1 MTFDPRRPVQAMK
14 IEAAS
19 RLKARE
25 LRFRAEMHM
34 MAKRLAAMRGG
45 ALTPIEY
52 RSIVVNRVTKLAHR
66 LMPEAELY
74 RRSLGVFPTIVR
86 ESLEALPE
94 VISRVAAAADTCAP
108 EEAPDDGTAWADDES
123 DPVDAQ
129 WYFDMP
135 SVQRLLSA
143 LPTGARS
150 VLALGVP
157 SLCGAAVRI
166 MDDVRVLDRSKVLE
180 RRSLGLTG
188 PAADGALEVV
198 EWDLDAKPYQDAT
211 GMDVI
216 VMDPPWYLDHYRAWL
231 HTAVEACRIGGTICV
246 VLPQVLTNR
255 RSVVDRR
262 ELLAILRSIGHVSL
276 KPDLLSYVTPSFE
289 RAVLDAKG
297 IGHLGRWRRADL
309 ALVRVR
315 HKRLPYEFEP
325 VPDNEW
331 KYREIGGRIVRSL
344 WERTG
349 EQGMPVIDPAD
360 AATGYRLSSVSRF
373 YLRSSGVNLIT
384 SRGGA
389 AVVSH
394 WGRLPVILDLLGDG
408 QPPSAAVKTALPAEA
423 ARDQDELAATLELLL
438 HPHGAVS
445 TVGAEAGAL

>member
-1 MTFDPRRPVQAMK
+1 MK
-14 IEAAS
+14 TEATN

-34 MAKRLAAMRGG
+34 MAKRLATMRGG
-45 ALTPIEY
+45 ALTSIEY
-52 RSIVVNRVTKLAHR
+52 RSVVVNRVAKLAHR

-86 ESLEALPE
+86 ESLDAFPEA
-94 VISRVAAAADTCAP
+94 IARAATAANTDDPAQTS
-108 EEAPDDGTAWADDES
+108 DDGTAWADDES
-123 DPVDAQ
+123 DPIDAQ

-135 SVQRLLSA
+135 SVQRLLSV
-143 LPTGARS
+143 LPTSARS

-157 SLCGAAVRI
+157 SLCGAAARI
-166 MDDVRVLDRSKVLE
+166 MDEVRVLDRSEVLE
-180 RRSLGLTG
+180 RRSLGLMG
-188 PAADGALEVV
+188 AAEDGALEVV
-198 EWDLDAKPYQDAT
+198 QWDLDAKPYLDAT

-216 VMDPPWYLDHYRAWL
+216 VMDPPWYLEHYRAWL
-231 HTAVEACRIGGTICV
+231 YTAVEACRIGGTICV
-246 VLPQVLTNR
+246 VLPQILTNR

-309 ALVRVR
+309 AVVRVR
-315 HKRLPYEFEP
+315 HKRLPYDFEP

-349 EQGMPVIDPAD
+349 EQGMPVIEPGD
-360 AATGYRLSSVSRF
+360 AITGYRLSSVSRF
-373 YLRSSGVNLIT
+373 YLQSSGVNLIT

-394 WGRLPVILDLLGDG
+394 WGRLPVILDLLRDG
-408 QPPSAAVKTALPAEA
+408 QLASAAVKTALPTAP
-423 ARDQDELAATLELLL
+423 AREREELAATLELIL
-438 HPHGAVS
+438 HPYGAAGA
-445 TVGAEAGAL
+445 VGAEAGRYELTR

>member
-1 MTFDPRRPVQAMK
+1 
-14 IEAAS
+14 
-19 RLKARE
+19 
-25 LRFRAEMHM
+25 MHM

-45 ALTPIEY
+45 ALTSIEY
-52 RSIVVNRVTKLAHR
+52 QSVVVNRVIKLAHR
-66 LMPEAELY
+66 LLPEAELY
-74 RRSLGVFPTIVR
+74 RRSFGVFPTIVR
-86 ESLEALPE
+86 ESLDILPE
-94 VISRVAAAADTCAP
+94 SISYAARAANAGSSAETL
-108 EEAPDDGTAWADDES
+108 DDGTAWADEES

-135 SVQRLLSA
+135 SVQRLLST
-143 LPTGARS
+143 LPASARS

-157 SLCGAAVRI
+157 SLCGAAARI
-166 MDDVRVLDRSKVLE
+166 MDEVRVLDRSKVLE

-188 PAADGALEVV
+188 AAEDGTLKVA
-198 EWDLDAKPYQDAT
+198 EWDLDAKPYLDAT

-216 VMDPPWYLDHYRAWL
+216 VMDPPWYLEHYRAWL

-246 VLPQVLTNR
+246 VLPQILTNR

-262 ELLAILRSIGHVSL
+262 ELLQILRSIGPVSL

-315 HKRLPYEFEP
+315 RKRLPYEFEP

-331 KYREIGGRIVRSL
+331 EYREISGRIVRSL
-344 WERTG
+344 WERAG
-349 EQGMPVIDPAD
+349 EQGMPVIEPAD
-360 AATGYRLSSVSRF
+360 AGAGYRLSSVSRF
-373 YLRSSGVNLIT
+373 YLRSSGINLIT

-394 WGRLPVILDLLGDG
+394 WGRLPMILDLLRNG
-408 QPPSAAVKTALPAEA
+408 QPPPVAVRTALPAAA
-423 ARDQDELAATLELLL
+423 ARDQDELAATLELIL
-438 HPHGAVS
+438 HPYGSAS
-445 TVGAEAGAL
+445 AEAGVL

>member
-1 MTFDPRRPVQAMK
+1 MTAKTVRRLRAK
-14 IEAAS
+14 
-19 RLKARE
+19 E
-25 LRFRAEMHM
+25 LRFRAEIHM
-34 MAKRLAAMRGG
+34 VTRRLAAMRGG
-45 ALTPIEY
+45 ALTSVEY

-66 LMPEAELY
+66 LLPEAELY
-74 RRSLGVFPTIVR
+74 RRSLGIFPTIVR
-86 ESLEALPE
+86 ESLDVLPE
-94 VISRVAAAADTCAP
+94 RISHAAGAASTGAP
-108 EEAPDDGTAWADDES
+108 AETPDDGTAWANDES

-143 LPTGARS
+143 LPSSARS

-157 SLCGAAVRI
+157 SLCGAAARI
-166 MDDVRVLDRSKVLE
+166 MDEVRVLDRSKVLE
-180 RRSLGLTG
+180 RRSLDLTG
-188 PAADGALEVV
+188 PAKDGALEVV
-198 EWDLDAKPYQDAT
+198 EWDLDAKPYLDAT

-216 VMDPPWYLDHYRAWL
+216 VMDPPWYLEHYRAWL
-231 HTAVEACRIGGTICV
+231 HTAVDACRIGGTICV
-246 VLPQVLTNR
+246 VLPQILTNR

-276 KPDLLSYVTPSFE
+276 RPDLLSYVTPSFE

-315 HKRLPYEFEP
+315 RKRLPYEFEP

-331 KYREIGGRIVRSL
+331 KYREISGRIVRSL
-344 WERTG
+344 WERSG
-349 EQGMPVIDPAD
+349 EQGLPVIEPAD
-360 AATGYRLSSVSRF
+360 PATGYRLSSVSRF
-373 YLRSSGVNLIT
+373 YLRSSGINLIT

-394 WGRLPVILDLLGDG
+394 WGRLPLILDLLGDG
-408 QPPSAAVKTALPAEA
+408 QPPPTAVKTALPATPA
-423 ARDQDELAATLELLL
+423 QDQDELTATLELIL
-438 HPHGAVS
+438 HPYGSVS
-445 TVGAEAGAL
+445 TEVDAL

>member
-1 MTFDPRRPVQAMK
+1 MTT
-14 IEAAS
+14 EAVR
-19 RLKARE
+19 RLKAKE

-45 ALTPIEY
+45 ALTSIEY
-52 RSIVVNRVTKLAHR
+52 QSVVVNRVIKLAHR
-66 LMPEAELY
+66 LLPEAELY
-74 RRSLGVFPTIVR
+74 RRSFGVFPTIVR
-86 ESLEALPE
+86 ESLDILPE
-94 VISRVAAAADTCAP
+94 SISYAARAANAGSSAETL
-108 EEAPDDGTAWADDES
+108 DDGTAWADEES

-135 SVQRLLSA
+135 SVQRLLST
-143 LPTGARS
+143 LPASARS

-157 SLCGAAVRI
+157 SLCGAAARI
-166 MDDVRVLDRSKVLE
+166 MDEVRVLDRSKVLE

-188 PAADGALEVV
+188 AAEDGTLKVA
-198 EWDLDAKPYQDAT
+198 EWDLDAKPYLDAT

-216 VMDPPWYLDHYRAWL
+216 VMDPPWYLEHYRAWL

-246 VLPQVLTNR
+246 VLPQILTNR

-262 ELLAILRSIGHVSL
+262 ELLQILRSIGPVSL

-315 HKRLPYEFEP
+315 RKRLPYEFEP

-331 KYREIGGRIVRSL
+331 EYREISGRIVRSL
-344 WERTG
+344 WERAG
-349 EQGMPVIDPAD
+349 EQGMPVIEPAD
-360 AATGYRLSSVSRF
+360 AGAGYRLSSVSRF
-373 YLRSSGVNLIT
+373 YLRSSGINLIT

-394 WGRLPVILDLLGDG
+394 WGRLPMILDLLRNG
-408 QPPSAAVKTALPAEA
+408 QPPPVAVRTALPAAA
-423 ARDQDELAATLELLL
+423 ARDQDELAATLELIL
-438 HPHGAVS
+438 HPYGSAS
-445 TVGAEAGAL
+445 AEAGVL

>member
-1 MTFDPRRPVQAMK
+1 MK
-14 IEAAS
+14 TEAVS
-19 RLKARE
+19 RLKAKE

-45 ALTPIEY
+45 ALTSIEY
-52 RSIVVNRVTKLAHR
+52 RSVVVNRVIKLANR
-66 LMPEAELY
+66 LLPEAELY
-74 RRSLGVFPTIVR
+74 RRSFGVFPTIVR
-86 ESLEALPE
+86 ESLDALPE
-94 VISRVAAAADTCAP
+94 SISYAVRAANAGAPADTS
-108 EEAPDDGTAWADDES
+108 DDGTLWADDES

-135 SVQRLLSA
+135 SVQLLLST
-143 LPTGARS
+143 LPVGARS

-157 SLCGAAVRI
+157 SLCGTAARI
-166 MDDVRVLDRSKVLE
+166 MDEVRVLDRSKVLE
-180 RRSLGLTG
+180 RRSLGLTS
-188 PAADGALEVV
+188 AAEDGTLEVV
-198 EWDLDAKPYQDAT
+198 EWDLDAKPYLDAT

-216 VMDPPWYLDHYRAWL
+216 VMDPPWYLEHYRAWL

-246 VLPQVLTNR
+246 VLPQILTNR

-262 ELLAILRSIGHVSL
+262 ELLQILRSIGHVSL

-289 RAVLDAKG
+289 RAVLDAKE

-315 HKRLPYEFEP
+315 RKRLPYEFEP

-331 KYREIGGRIVRSL
+331 KYREISGRIVRSL
-344 WERTG
+344 WERAG
-349 EQGMPVIDPAD
+349 EQGMPVIEPAD
-360 AATGYRLSSVSRF
+360 AAAGYRLSSVSRF
-373 YLRSSGVNLIT
+373 YLQSSGINLIT

-394 WGRLPVILDLLGDG
+394 WGRLPTILDLLRDG
-408 QPPSAAVKTALPAEA
+408 QRPPMAVKTALPAVA

-438 HPHGAVS
+438 HPYGSVS
-445 TVGAEAGAL
+445 TEAGAL